1 VNVHVKNDRKDHILH
16 DRHLTVDNFRY
27 TRIVP
32 EGEGGGGE
40 CHIKVEGPRKAE
52 LLAEDHLT
60 VRGDQHTHRKS
71 SWLVKAGQEIHLES
85 LMKAVI
91 EAGADL
97 TLKVGPSF
105 IHLAGGNVEIVGPM
119 VSINSGGSPG
129 EGTPAEP
136 LLPEGAKTPPPGV
149 PINYSCFTKANELS
163 APFLGRG

>member
-1 VNVHVKNDRKDHILH
+1 
-16 DRHLTVDNFRY
+16 VDNFRY
-27 TRIVP
+27 TEIVSG
-32 EGEGGGGE
+32 EEGGGGE

-52 LLAEDHLT
+52 LRAEDHLT
-60 VRGDQHTHRKS
+60 VRGDQHTHCKS
-71 SWLVKAGQEIHLES
+71 SWLVKAGGEIHLES

-105 IHLAGGNVEIVGPM
+105 VHLAGGNVEIVGPM

-136 LLPEGAKTPPPGV
+136 LLPEEAEKEDT
-149 PINYSCFTKANELS
+149 
-163 APFLGRG
+163 APFCQMQTLREAVGQPYCAICEYCEEDDS